1 MPLSRA
7 SAAAELLPLVERPA
21 CAQRAHEGG
30 TLRLVPCGCGDS
42 GLPSSA
48 TCCESANGAHH
59 THHMVRAGSR
69 EAKGEEAGGGGRLTQ
84 HERRGFDTLDDGRAY
99 LWLVVCLEHVEPD
112 NALRSR

>member
-59 THHMVRAGSR
+59 THHTVRAGSR
-69 EAKGEEAGGGGRLTQ
+69 EAKGEEARAAAGGRRSTS
-84 HERRGFDTLDDGRAY
+84 
-99 LWLVVCLEHVEPD
+99 VESSIPLMMV
-112 NALRSR
+112 AHTYG